1 MSITIYVAN
10 IANDATEEDIQSLF
24 KPYGTVESIKLI
36 TDSES
41 GKSAGY
47 GFIEMEE
54 EAANKAIKE
63 LGNKEFQGQPLQVNQ
78 ARGRSTAR

>member
-1 MSITIYVAN
+1 MSMTIYVAN
-10 IANDATEEDIQSLF
+10 LPENVTEQDIQSLF
-24 KPYGTVESIKLI
+24 NEYGTIDSINLI
-36 TDSES
+36 TNSET
-41 GKSAGY
+41 GKPAGY

-63 LGNKEFQGQPLQVNQ
+63 LGNKEFKGQALQVNQ

>member
-10 IANDATEEDIQSLF
+10 ITDDATEEDIQSLF

-36 TDSES
+36 TDSET
-41 GKSAGY
+41 GKPAGY

-63 LGNKEFQGQPLQVNQ
+63 LGNKEFKGQTLQVNQ